1 MATVHT
7 DAQETLLELAKAQN
21 NGDILSMAM
30 VLARVNT
37 MLADGTQMQANNPNF
52 HKSYISKVLPTGTLR
67 IVNRGITKE
76 FAAGSAQVDNVVVIE
91 SRNELDELQ
100 INLAGPNGAK
110 YRAQKDQMFIEGLG
124 QTIAHQ
130 LVYGTTLITGE
141 TTMAVDEI
149 QGLSSRVITKTASN
163 AVDAGG
169 SGGDTSSVWVIEWG
183 VGKVYM
189 VYPYGYSIGISKEDL
204 GRMTVFDA
212 SSRAYMAW
220 VSLFKG
226 SLGLVVEDPRAIQRI
241 CNVETSGSSNIITA
255 EMIIDAV
262 NRLPNRGEGAA
273 IYCNRTIAG
282 YIEKAGLGTT
292 AHPVVRGGEGNP
304 WGSGRVKDFQGIP
317 IRMMESLVNTEVVLA

>member
-21 NGDILSMAM
+21 NGEILSMAM
-30 VLARVNT
+30 VLARVNKMLEDYT
-37 MLADGTQMQANNPNF
+37 MMEANNPNF
-52 HKSYISKVLPTGTLR
+52 HKSYISKVLPSGTLR
-67 IVNRGITKE
+67 IVNRGVTKE
-76 FAAGSAQVDNVVVIE
+76 FAAGAAQVDNVVVIE

-100 INLAGPNGAK
+100 VNLAGKNGAK

-149 QGLSSRVITKTASN
+149 QGLSSRVILKTASN

-169 SGGDTSSVWVIEWG
+169 SGGDTSSVWVIEPG
-183 VGKVYM
+183 VGKTYL
-189 VYPYGYSIGISKEDL
+189 VYPNGYQIGISKEDL
-204 GRMTVFDA
+204 GRLTVFDG

-226 SLGLVVEDPRAIQRI
+226 AVGLVVEDPRAIQRI
-241 CNVETSGSSNIITA
+241 CNIETAGSSNIITA

-262 NRLPNRGEGAA
+262 NRLPNRGEGAY

-292 AHPVVRGGEGNP
+292 AHPVVRSGEGNP
-304 WGSGRVKDFQGIP
+304 WGSGRVNSFQGIP
-317 IRMMESLVNTEVVLA
+317 IRMMESLCNTEVVLS